1 MTEYIVLTA
10 TIVFMKKIQLK
21 KPQFRKKKSQKQLN
35 TVNMTFKEK
44 VNSRLTSWD
53 LKKLTRNMVLLAI
66 PFALVGSYFWYTRL
80 YMDTERR
87 LWVAIN
93 NSMATTSVTR
103 TLTSGGTG
111 NQVVQKQ
118 QFFFSPQTVSK
129 STVDFTQKTAT
140 VETNVA
146 TEGVAYLDRQYSR
159 YTRFD
164 TNQKKADGTTPSL
177 VSLLGKWGN
186 TVTSEEEK
194 QSVKDAYVGEM
205 ISLVVFGNLDAQL
218 RHELMNELKTN
229 GVYRISQVAVYDDV
243 LDNETVTAIPV
254 TVKLKGYATV
264 LQKSFVASGYGE
276 FAPLNPD
283 NYSDTSELKA
293 TLFVSKKDNTIRG
306 VQYGE
311 RQEHYGG
318 YGVNTKVIEPTADM
332 SGADLESKVREEIST
347 AL

>member
-1 MTEYIVLTA
+1 
-10 TIVFMKKIQLK
+10 MKKIQLK
-21 KPQFRKKKSQKQLN
+21 KPQFRKKKSEKQLN

-44 VNSRLTSWD
+44 VNSRLASWD

-111 NQVVQKQ
+111 NEVVQRQ
-118 QFFFSPQTVSK
+118 QFFFSPQVVSK
-129 STVDFTQKTAT
+129 SSVSFKQKTAT
-140 VETNVA
+140 IETNVE
-146 TEGVAYLDRQYSR
+146 TEGVSYLDRQYSR

-164 TNQKKADGTTPSL
+164 TNQKKEDGSTPSL
-177 VSLLGKWGN
+177 ANLLGKWGS
-186 TVTSEEEK
+186 TVPSEEEK
-194 QSVKDAYVGEM
+194 QTTKDGYVGEL
-205 ISLVVFGNLDAQL
+205 ISLVIFGNLDANF
-218 RHELMNELKTN
+218 RHELLSELKAN
-229 GVYRISQVAVYDDV
+229 NVYQVSEVEIYDDV
-243 LDNETVTAIPV
+243 IGEEKVTAIPMRV
-254 TVKLKGYATV
+254 QLKGYATA
-264 LQKSFVASGYGE
+264 LQKAFVKAGYGE

-283 NYSDTSELKA
+283 NYPDTAELKS
-293 TLFVSKKDNTIRG
+293 TLFISKRDNTIRG

-311 RQEHYGG
+311 RQEYYSG
-318 YGVNTKVIEPTADM
+318 YGVNIQVEEPTAEM
-332 SGADLESKVREEIST
+332 SGTDLETKVRDEIST